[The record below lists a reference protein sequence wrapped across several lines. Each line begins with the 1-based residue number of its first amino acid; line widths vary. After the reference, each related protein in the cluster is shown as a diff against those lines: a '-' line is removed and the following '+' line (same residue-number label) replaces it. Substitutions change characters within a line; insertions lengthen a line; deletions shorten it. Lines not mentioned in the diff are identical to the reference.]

1 MRPAHDASAVIE
13 AALREAGVGVER
25 VSDQVFGVKLPGQQR
40 LETTCWLA
48 VGDHSVGIEAFVV
61 RRPDENHERVYAW
74 LLRRNPRMYAVSWSI
89 DDAGDIYLTGRLP
102 LAAVDAD
109 EIDRVL
115 GAVLEYADSSFNLLL
130 RMGFGS
136 AIRREWAW
144 RVKNGESLANLE
156 AFTDFAHREGDNTPA
171 RSDDSPARHG

>member
-1 MRPAHDASAVIE
+1 VIAVAVID
-13 AALREAGVGVER
+13 AALCEAGVAVER
-25 VSDQVFGVKLPGQQR
+25 VSDRVFGVKLPGERR
-40 LETTCWLA
+40 LETTCWLS
-48 VGDHSVGIEAFVV
+48 VGDHSVTIEAFVV

-102 LAAVDAD
+102 LAAVVAD

-115 GAVLEYADSSFNLLL
+115 GAVLEYADSAFNLLL
-130 RMGFGS
+130 ELGFGS

-156 AFTDFAHREGDNTPA
+156 AFKNFAQRDG
-171 RSDDSPARHG
+171 